1 MLICRVV
8 FILLVV
14 GLVRCCFYG
23 VEPVGLWFAFCLAFR
38 IALVLAFRTSPRRVE
53 GAGFEPA
60 KAWPSDL
67 QSDPFD
73 RLGIPPKRGK
83 SQIIAQNA
91 PLCQV
96 ISPIF
101 KIFFHPP
108 TTKEQIPP
116 FNPRQ
121 TRTFNPKSQKTTP
134 PSCRLLSPPCRS
146 QSPLGNASRQALL
159 GKSQPLRQPPKS
171 GGESAPVVD
180 YIPDRTPP
188 CVKSFSQPL
197 KSPRR
202 RRPSGGDA
210 PECQTF
216 PAHPPSRAA
225 DEKRDSIAP
234 HSICRP
240 VLFQ

>member
-23 VEPVGLWFAFCLAFR
+23 VEPVGLWFAFVLAFR

-83 SQIIAQNA
+83 LQIIAQKA
-91 PLCQV
+91 LLCQV

-101 KIFFHPP
+101 KIFFSPPAAEEQKPLSTPDKTGNSERDYRKLGMWKKNQKSAPPHTALRHP
-108 TTKEQIPP
+108 IPP
-116 FNPRQ
+116 YAGRPYAGRGLNPR
-121 TRTFNPKSQKTTP
+121 PE
-134 PSCRLLSPPCRS
+134 RS
-146 QSPLGNASRQALL
+146 THA
-159 GKSQPLRQPPKS
+159 
-171 GGESAPVVD
+171 
-180 YIPDRTPP
+180 
-188 CVKSFSQPL
+188 
-197 KSPRR
+197 
-202 RRPSGGDA
+202 
-210 PECQTF
+210 
-216 PAHPPSRAA
+216 RA
-225 DEKRDSIAP
+225 
-234 HSICRP
+234 
-240 VLFQ
+240 

>member
-14 GLVRCCFYG
+14 GLVRCVFMG
-23 VEPVGLWFAFCLAFR
+23 WSRLGLWFAFG
-38 IALVLAFRTSPRRVE
+38 LAFRTSPRRVE

-101 KIFFHPP
+101 KFFFSPP
-108 TTKEQIPP
+108 AGGG
-116 FNPRQ
+116 
-121 TRTFNPKSQKTTP
+121 QKP
-134 PSCRLLSPPCRS
+134 PSTPDKTGVSGQDCRKSGMWKKNKKARRPMPPY
-146 QSPLGNASRQALL
+146 ASRPYAGLSRSCAGRGLMLIVILNATLYNPSKGGCDEQTTEL
-159 GKSQPLRQPPKS
+159 GTAK
-171 GGESAPVVD
+171 VD
-180 YIPDRTPP
+180 
-188 CVKSFSQPL
+188 
-197 KSPRR
+197 
-202 RRPSGGDA
+202 
-210 PECQTF
+210 
-216 PAHPPSRAA
+216 
-225 DEKRDSIAP
+225 
-234 HSICRP
+234 
-240 VLFQ
+240 